1 MTTLRCTNGW
11 IRTGAAKLGVQN
23 YPARVCKNVRV
34 EENTCGLRE
43 IAQPTRAMIGHYK
56 SHVPE
61 IIINLRQQTTR
72 ERKITEKLPDITL
85 RMRVAITGKQDLT

>member
-1 MTTLRCTNGW
+1 MLALR
-11 IRTGAAKLGVQN
+11 N
-23 YPARVCKNVRV
+23 YPARVCKNMRV
-34 EENTCGLRE
+34 EKNTCGLRK

-72 ERKITEKLPDITL
+72 ERKITGKLPDITL
-85 RMRVAITGKQDLT
+85 RMRVAITGKKDLACQPF